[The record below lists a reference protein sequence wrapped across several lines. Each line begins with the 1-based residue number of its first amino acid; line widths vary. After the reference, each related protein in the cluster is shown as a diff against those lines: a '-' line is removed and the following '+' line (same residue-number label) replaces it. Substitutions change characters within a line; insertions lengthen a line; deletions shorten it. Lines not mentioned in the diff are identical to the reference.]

1 MIQFARLRQ
10 VLDVQGSALSKNSE
24 KCVDLSVSQAGSNR
38 RVASHTRTTRTFL
51 SSPRGLVGMTVVA
64 GLAFGSAGLAPLASA
79 QDEPAPEAAPA
90 PDLTTAD
97 GIIAELEQISRD
109 TEAVSEEVNNLD
121 TQVKEKEEDLR
132 RAQDELKVS
141 EDRVVHA
148 QNDLNALS
156 SDISYFAK
164 KRMRGEV
171 VDPISAALGSTSAQ
185 DAIDRTG
192 YINKMFRDNDEVVA
206 RAVAA
211 RTEAEQGKANVLRLQ
226 SDIRKQLDGLSKRR
240 AELDKRSADL
250 DGRSEHV
257 KAMVEGLS
265 PEQRA
270 IWLTKNNPVTEG
282 LESLLGSSAAVDAA
296 MSKLGAPYS
305 WGAAGPSEFDC
316 SGLMYWAY
324 QQIGKSIPRTSQA
337 QLAGGTPVSRDQ
349 LQPGDIIG
357 YYPGISHVGMYIG
370 NGQIIH
376 ASDYGIPVQ
385 VVSIDQGGPYQ
396 GAVRY

>member
-1 MIQFARLRQ
+1 MT
-10 VLDVQGSALSKNSE
+10 
-24 KCVDLSVSQAGSNR
+24 
-38 RVASHTRTTRTFL
+38 VAT
-51 SSPRGLVGMTVVA
+51 GLV
-64 GLAFGSAGLAPLASA
+64 FGSAGLAPVAAA
-79 QDEPAPEAAPA
+79 QDEPAPAPA
-90 PDLTTAD
+90 PDLATAD

-109 TEAVSEEVNNLD
+109 TEAVSEEVNDLD
-121 TQVKEKEEDLR
+121 VQVKDKEKELQH
-132 RAQDELKVS
+132 AQDELKVS

-148 QNDLNALS
+148 QNDLKALS
-156 SDISYFAK
+156 ADISYFAK
-164 KRMRGEV
+164 KRMRGEI
-171 VDPISAALGSTSAQ
+171 VDPLSAALGSTSAQ

-211 RTEAEQGKANVLRLQ
+211 RKDAERGKADALRLQ
-226 SDIRKQLDGLSKRR
+226 DDIRKQLDDLGKRR

-257 KAMVEGLS
+257 KSMVEALS

-270 IWLTKNNPVTEG
+270 IWMTKNNPVTEG
-282 LESLLGSSAAVDAA
+282 LDKLLGSSAAVDAA
-296 MSKLGAPYS
+296 MSKLGSPYS

>member
-1 MIQFARLRQ
+1 MNN
-10 VLDVQGSALSKNSE
+10 SKE
-24 KCVDLSVSQAGSNR
+24 CVDLSASHAVSNR
-38 RVASHTRTTRTFL
+38 GVASHARATRSL
-51 SSPRGLVGMTVVA
+51 SSSRRGIVGMTVAA
-64 GLAFGSAGLAPLASA
+64 GLAFGSAGLAPVAAA
-79 QDEPAPEAAPA
+79 QDEPAPAPAPAPA
-90 PDLTTAD
+90 PDLSTAD

-109 TEAVSEEVNNLD
+109 TEAVSEEVNDLD
-121 TQVKEKEEDLR
+121 VQVKDKEKELK
-132 RAQDELKVS
+132 RAQDKLKVS

-156 SDISYFAK
+156 ADISYFAK
-164 KRMRGEV
+164 KRMRGEI
-171 VDPISAALGSTSAQ
+171 VDPLSAALGSTSAQ

-211 RTEAEQGKANVLRLQ
+211 RKDAEQGKADAVRLQ
-226 SDIRKQLDGLSKRR
+226 DDIRKQLDDLGKRR
-240 AELDKRSADL
+240 AELDKRSEDL

-257 KAMVEGLS
+257 KSMVEGLS

-270 IWLTKNNPVTEG
+270 IWMTKNNPVTEG
-282 LESLLGSSAAVDAA
+282 LDKLLGSSAAVDAA
-296 MSKLGAPYS
+296 MSKLGSPYS

-337 QLAGGTPVSRDQ
+337 QIAGGTPVSRDE
-349 LQPGDIIG
+349 LKPGDIIG

>member
-1 MIQFARLRQ
+1 MFGEIL
-10 VLDVQGSALSKNSE
+10 VNKSKE
-24 KCVDLSVSQAGSNR
+24 CVDLSAFQAVSNR
-38 RVASHTRTTRTFL
+38 RVAPHARATRSFSASRR
-51 SSPRGLVGMTVVA
+51 SIVGMTVA
-64 GLAFGSAGLAPLASA
+64 TGLVFGSAGLAPVAAA
-79 QDEPAPEAAPA
+79 QDEPAPAPA
-90 PDLTTAD
+90 PNLATAD

-109 TEAVSEEVNNLD
+109 TEAVSEEVNDLD
-121 TQVKEKEEDLR
+121 VQVEDKEKELQH
-132 RAQDELKVS
+132 AQDELKVS

-148 QNDLNALS
+148 QNDLKALS
-156 SDISYFAK
+156 ADISYFAK
-164 KRMRGEV
+164 KRMRGEI
-171 VDPISAALGSTSAQ
+171 VDPMSAALGSASAQ

-211 RTEAEQGKANVLRLQ
+211 RKDAERGKADALRLQ
-226 SDIRKQLDGLSKRR
+226 DDIRKQLDDLGKRR

-257 KAMVEGLS
+257 KSMVEALS

-270 IWLTKNNPVTEG
+270 IWMTKNNPVTEG
-282 LESLLGSSAAVDAA
+282 LDKLLGSSAAVDAA
-296 MSKLGAPYS
+296 MSKLGSPYS